1 MVGFEVAIKESSKE
15 LSAKERIMYKD
26 TSDAIR
32 LDEATLSG
40 EIVIGVEGY
49 VVLDVHNE
57 KSEDK
62 DYNQYLII
70 GKDGTK
76 YVTGSESMFSSFI
89 NIYNEM
95 KNEDEEYSIKVFR
108 LPSKNFKGKD
118 FLTCTII

>member
-40 EIVIGVEGY
+40 EVVIDVAGY